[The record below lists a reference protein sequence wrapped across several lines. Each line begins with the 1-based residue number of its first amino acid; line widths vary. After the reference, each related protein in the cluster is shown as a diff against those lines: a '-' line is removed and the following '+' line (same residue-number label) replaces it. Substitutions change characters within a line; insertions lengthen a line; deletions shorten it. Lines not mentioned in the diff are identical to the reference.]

1 MGVTVEQFDAAAASA
16 EDIALL
22 KELVYRERIVVLK
35 GQDLS
40 AAEFVGLGR
49 RFGEPEVYYEP
60 MYHHPEH
67 EEIFVSSNVPAAD
80 GRVGVPRTGEFWHA
94 DYQFMPRPFGLT
106 MVYPQVVPAKERG
119 TYYID
124 MARAYQRL
132 SPELRERVAGT
143 VTRHSARRY
152 FKIRPSD
159 VYRPIQDVLADIE
172 RKTPPVEHPTVFEHP
187 VTGEPILY
195 LSAAFSYEIEGRED
209 ELLTELLAHS
219 GQLSEDF
226 DREDIHLQFLHK
238 GDLLIWDNRAL
249 VHRARH
255 ADSSEPAA
263 SYRITVHDDH
273 PFHPG
278 PADLPAAAAR

>member
-1 MGVTVEQFDAAAASA
+1 MGVTVEQFDAAQATA
-16 EDIALL
+16 EEIALL

-35 GQDLS
+35 DQDLT
-40 AAEFVGLGR
+40 AAEFVTLGR
-49 RFGEPEVYYEP
+49 LFGEPEVYYEP
-60 MYHHPEH
+60 MYRHPEH
-67 EEIFVSSNVPAAD
+67 EEIFVSSNVPTGD

-124 MARAYQRL
+124 MTKAYQRL

-143 VTRHSARRY
+143 TARHSARRY

-172 RKTPPVEHPTVFEHP
+172 RKTPPVDHPTVFEHP
-187 VTGEPILY
+187 VTGEPVLY
-195 LSAAFSYEIEGRED
+195 VSAAFTYAIDGHED
-209 ELLTELLAHS
+209 ELVTELLEQS
-219 GQLSEDF
+219 GQLDEDF

-255 ADSSEPAA
+255 ADSAEPAA
-263 SYRITVHDDH
+263 SFRITVHDDH

-278 PADLPAAAAR
+278 LADDATEAAG

>member
-1 MGVTVEQFDAAAASA
+1 
-16 EDIALL
+16 
-22 KELVYRERIVVLK
+22 VYRERIVVLK

-40 AAEFVGLGR
+40 AAEFVELGR

-60 MYHHPEH
+60 MYRHPEH
-67 EEIFVSSNVPAAD
+67 EEIFVSSNVPTED

-106 MVYPQVVPAKERG
+106 MIYPQVVPSEERG

-132 SPELRERVAGT
+132 SPELRARVDGT
-143 VTRHSARRY
+143 MARHSARRY

-172 RKTPPVEHPTVFEHP
+172 RKTPPVAHPTVFEHP
-187 VTGEPILY
+187 VTGEPVLY
-195 LSAAFSYEIEGRED
+195 ISAAFTYAIDGRED
-209 ELLTELLAHS
+209 DLVTELLTES
-219 GQLSEDF
+219 GQLDENF

-255 ADSSEPAA
+255 AASTEPAA

-273 PFHPG
+273 AFHPG
-278 PADLPAAAAR
+278 LADRSAVTEA